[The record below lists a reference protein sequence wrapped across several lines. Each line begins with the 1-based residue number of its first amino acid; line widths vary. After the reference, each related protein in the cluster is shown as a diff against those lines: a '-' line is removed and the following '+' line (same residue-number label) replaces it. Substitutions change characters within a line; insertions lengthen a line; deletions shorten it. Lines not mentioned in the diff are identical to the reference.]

1 MPHSPASAS
10 GDQPPAEL
18 GLTAQ
23 DLAARL
29 TAEGELTAEEL
40 AGLARLDDGPD
51 AAEDFWDGDPGPRAN
66 RDSWDDDR
74 GTDLDRAPRVAEV
87 WDAGFIHNVS
97 GEPGYGFASG
107 GLLDRMLPGREL
119 AAFTGTALG
128 DGLDRLSDYELIGFL
143 CAARRNTSWQQAAQL
158 AAVADLE
165 QRRTGAD
172 GTPGEHVADEVGAAL
187 KLTPRAAEGF
197 LALAAGV
204 TRLSQVPAALAAG
217 VIDMS
222 RAEVFVRELM
232 PLDDEL
238 AVRAEAI
245 VMPRAPDLTTG
256 QLAYALQ
263 QAVAA
268 VDPAAAERRKKR
280 AEQDARVEVWM
291 EPGRGTAA
299 VAGRDLP
306 AAEVIAADK
315 RLTAAARWLKARG
328 ADGTMDWL
336 RSRAYLAFMNG
347 YSLDGL
353 LAGLLANEAADHDQP
368 VDSSGEAAS
377 ASGTDSPSA
386 APSAASGPCASGR
399 PSAPGSSTAP
409 TGPSAPGSSTAPT
422 GPSARGSSTA
432 PGVPGAPTADGSAV
446 GATVGEG
453 DAQGTGCPADDTQMP
468 AELANPADP
477 PGLAALAGS
486 VNLTMPAS
494 AWLGLSD
501 APGEAGGFGALD
513 AGTCRDLTA
522 ALAANPATRWCV
534 TLVSPDGRPVAH
546 GCARAGPGPPGNGD
560 PAAWLATV
568 KITPIEAGACEHR
581 RESAGY
587 QPSNTLRHVIKIR
600 SRRCGFPGCRRPAVA
615 CDDDHTIPYD
625 KGGRTCECNLHP
637 LCRRHHQAKQA
648 RGWRLEQPEPG
659 TLIWTLPS
667 GHQYTV
673 IPEPYPV

>member
-29 TAEGELTAEEL
+29 TAEGELTAEEI
-40 AGLARLDDGPD
+40 AALARLDDAPCAG
-51 AAEDFWDGDPGPRAN
+51 EDP
-66 RDSWDDDR
+66 WDDDDPAP
-74 GTDLDRAPRVAEV
+74 GAGDNPWDDDPGADIDRSPRVAEV
-87 WDAGFIHNVS
+87 WDAGFIHNVP
-97 GEPGYGFASG
+97 GDPGYGFASG

-165 QRRTGAD
+165 QRRASAD
-172 GTPGEHVADEVGAAL
+172 GAPGEHVADEVGAAL
-187 KLTPRAAEGF
+187 KLNPRAADGL

-217 VIDMS
+217 VIDMA
-222 RAEVFVRELM
+222 RAEVFVRELL
-232 PLDDEL
+232 PLDDAL

-315 RLTAAARWLKARG
+315 RLTAAARWLKAHG
-328 ADGTMDWL
+328 ANGNMDWL

-347 YSLDGL
+347 YSLDAL

-368 VDSSGEAAS
+368 VDSSDEAAS

-386 APSAASGPCASGR
+386 APS
-399 PSAPGSSTAP
+399 GS
-409 TGPSAPGSSTAPT
+409 
-422 GPSARGSSTA
+422 
-432 PGVPGAPTADGSAV
+432 GAPTDNSV
-446 GATVGEG
+446 
-453 DAQGTGCPADDTQMP
+453 AQA
-468 AELANPADP
+468 AEP
-477 PGLAALAGS
+477 
-486 VNLTMPAS
+486 
-494 AWLGLSD
+494 W
-501 APGEAGGFGALD
+501 
-513 AGTCRDLTA
+513 
-522 ALAANPATRWCV
+522 
-534 TLVSPDGRPVAH
+534 
-546 GCARAGPGPPGNGD
+546 
-560 PAAWLATV
+560 
-568 KITPIEAGACEHR
+568 
-581 RESAGY
+581 
-587 QPSNTLRHVIKIR
+587 
-600 SRRCGFPGCRRPAVA
+600 
-615 CDDDHTIPYD
+615 
-625 KGGRTCECNLHP
+625 
-637 LCRRHHQAKQA
+637 
-648 RGWRLEQPEPG
+648 
-659 TLIWTLPS
+659 
-667 GHQYTV
+667 
-673 IPEPYPV
+673 

>member
-1 MPHSPASAS
+1 MPHNSASAS

-51 AAEDFWDGDPGPRAN
+51 AAEDFWDGDPGPCAS
-66 RDSWDDDR
+66 RDSWDDDPE
-74 GTDLDRAPRVAEV
+74 TDLDRAPRVAEV
-87 WDAGFIHNVS
+87 WDAGFIHNVP
-97 GEPGYGFASG
+97 GAPGYGFASG

-165 QRRTGAD
+165 QRRAGAD

-197 LALAAGV
+197 LALTAGG
-204 TRLSQVPAALAAG
+204 TRLSQGPAALAAG

-315 RLTAAARWLKARG
+315 RLTAAARWLKAHG
-328 ADGTMDWL
+328 ADGNMDWL

-353 LAGLLANEAADHDQP
+353 LAGLLANKADDHDQP
-368 VDSSGEAAS
+368 VDSSGDAAS

-386 APSAASGPCASGR
+386 APSASGA
-399 PSAPGSSTAP
+399 PSAPSASSASNASVAP
-409 TGPSAPGSSTAPT
+409 NAPSAPNASATDN
-422 GPSARGSSTA
+422 PSAA
-432 PGVPGAPTADGSAV
+432 PGASGAPGAPTTDNSVAQAAGHGDGH
-446 GATVGEG
+446 
-453 DAQGTGCPADDTQMP
+453 DTGCPADGTRVP
-468 AELANPADP
+468 ADLVNPADP
-477 PGLAALAGS
+477 PGLAALAGT

-501 APGEAGGFGALD
+501 VPGEAGGFGALD

-587 QPSNTLRHVIKIR
+587 QPPNT
-600 SRRCGFPGCRRPAVA
+600 PRPA
-615 CDDDHTIPYD
+615 
-625 KGGRTCECNLHP
+625 R
-637 LCRRHHQAKQA
+637 
-648 RGWRLEQPEPG
+648 
-659 TLIWTLPS
+659 
-667 GHQYTV
+667 
-673 IPEPYPV
+673 

>member
-10 GDQPPAEL
+10 GDQPPAEV

-23 DLAARL
+23 DLTAQDLIARL
-29 TAEGELTAEEL
+29 TAEGELTAEDI
-40 AGLARLDDGPD
+40 AALARLDDGPD
-51 AAEDFWDGDPGPRAN
+51 AAEDFWDGDPGPEPDAELPTG
-66 RDSWDDDR
+66 WL
-74 GTDLDRAPRVAEV
+74 TPRVAEV
-87 WDAGFIHNVS
+87 WDAGFIHNVP

-128 DGLDRLSDYELIGFL
+128 AGLDRLSDYELIGFL

-165 QRRTGAD
+165 QRRAGAD
-172 GTPGEHVADEVGAAL
+172 GAPGEHVADEVGAAL
-187 KLTPRAAEGF
+187 TMTPRAAEGF

-306 AAEVIAADK
+306 APEAIAADK
-315 RLTAAARWLKARG
+315 RLTAAARWLKAHG
-328 ADGTMDWL
+328 AEGGTDWL
-336 RSRAYLAFMNG
+336 RSRAYLAFING
-347 YSLDGL
+347 YSLDDLLTSL
-353 LAGLLANEAADHDQP
+353 LASQAATSGQHG
-368 VDSSGEAAS
+368 DSNEAAS
-377 ASGTDSPSA
+377 ASGTDSP
-386 APSAASGPCASGR
+386 PS
-399 PSAPGSSTAP
+399 
-409 TGPSAPGSSTAPT
+409 
-422 GPSARGSSTA
+422 
-432 PGVPGAPTADGSAV
+432 
-446 GATVGEG
+446 E
-453 DAQGTGCPADDTQMP
+453 TQMP
-468 AELANPADP
+468 AELANPVDP
-477 PGLAALAGS
+477 PGLAALAGT

-501 APGEAGGFGALD
+501 VPGEAGGFGALD
-513 AGTCRDLTA
+513 AGTCRDLAA

-534 TLVSPDGRPVAH
+534 TLVKPDGRPVAH

-560 PAAWLATV
+560 AAAWLATV
-568 KITPIEAGACEHR
+568 KITPIEAGVCEHR

-600 SRRCGFPGCRRPAVA
+600 SRRCGFPGCRRPAVG

-648 RGWRLEQPEPG
+648 HGWRLDQPEPG

-667 GHQYTV
+667 GRQYTV

>member
-29 TAEGELTAEEL
+29 TAEGELTAEEI
-40 AGLARLDDGPD
+40 AGLARLDDAPCAGDDPRDDGPG
-51 AAEDFWDGDPGPRAN
+51 AGDNP
-66 RDSWDDDR
+66 WDDDP
-74 GTDLDRAPRVAEV
+74 GADIDQSPRVAEV
-87 WDAGFIHNVS
+87 WDAGFIHSVP

-128 DGLDRLSDYELIGFL
+128 DGLGRLSDYELIGFL

-165 QRRTGAD
+165 QRRASAD
-172 GTPGEHVADEVGAAL
+172 GAPGEHVADEVGAAL
-187 KLTPRAAEGF
+187 TMTPRAADGF

-217 VIDMS
+217 VIDMA

-232 PLDDEL
+232 ALDDEL

-315 RLTAAARWLKARG
+315 RLTAAARWLKAHG
-328 ADGTMDWL
+328 ANGNMDWL

-347 YSLDGL
+347 YSLDAL

-368 VDSSGEAAS
+368 VDSSGDIDSSDEAAS

-386 APSAASGPCASGR
+386 APSASGAPSASAA
-399 PSAPGSSTAP
+399 PSAPGAPSASDAPGASDASAAP
-409 TGPSAPGSSTAPT
+409 TDNSVAQAADHGDGHDTRSPS
-422 GPSARGSSTA
+422 
-432 PGVPGAPTADGSAV
+432 DGTRV
-446 GATVGEG
+446 
-453 DAQGTGCPADDTQMP
+453 PAD
-468 AELANPADP
+468 LANPADP
-477 PGLAALAGS
+477 PGLAALAGA

-501 APGEAGGFGALD
+501 VPGEAGGFGALD

-534 TLVSPDGRPVAH
+534 TLVSQDGRPVAH

-568 KITPIEAGACEHR
+568 KITPIEAGICEHR

-600 SRRCGFPGCRRPAVA
+600 SRRCGFPGCRRPAVG
-615 CDDDHTIPYD
+615 CDDDHTVPYD

-648 RGWRLEQPEPG
+648 RGWRLDQPEPG

-673 IPEPYPV
+673 TPEPYPV

>member
-1 MPHSPASAS
+1 MPHNSASAS

-51 AAEDFWDGDPGPRAN
+51 AAEDFWDGDPGPCAS
-66 RDSWDDDR
+66 RDSWDDDP

-87 WDAGFIHNVS
+87 WDAGFIHNVP
-97 GEPGYGFASG
+97 GAPGYGFASG
-107 GLLDRMLPGREL
+107 ALRARMLPGREL

-128 DGLDRLSDYELIGFL
+128 DGLGRLSDYELIGFL
-143 CAARRNTSWQQAAQL
+143 CAARRNTSWQQAGQL

-165 QRRTGAD
+165 QRRASAD
-172 GTPGEHVADEVGAAL
+172 GAPGEHVADEVGAAL
-187 KLTPRAAEGF
+187 KLNPRAADGF

-204 TRLSQVPAALAAG
+204 TRLSQVPAALASG
-217 VIDMS
+217 VVDMS

-280 AEQDARVEVWM
+280 AEKAAGVEVWR

-315 RLTAAARWLKARG
+315 RLTAAARWLKAGG

-353 LAGLLANEAADHDQP
+353 LAGLLANKAADHDQP
-368 VDSSGEAAS
+368 VDSSGDIDSNDEDAS

-386 APSAASGPCASGR
+386 APSASGASGA
-399 PSAPGSSTAP
+399 PSAPGA
-409 TGPSAPGSSTAPT
+409 PSASDA
-422 GPSARGSSTA
+422 
-432 PGVPGAPTADGSAV
+432 PGAPTTNNSVAQAPDHGDGH
-446 GATVGEG
+446 
-453 DAQGTGCPADDTQMP
+453 DTGCPADDSQMP
-468 AELANPADP
+468 TELANPADP
-477 PGLAALAGS
+477 PGLAALAGT

-501 APGEAGGFGALD
+501 MPGEAGGVGGLGPGA
-513 AGTCRDLTA
+513 APDLTT

-534 TLVSPDGRPVAH
+534 TLVRPDGRPVAH

-560 PAAWLATV
+560 PAAVLDTV
-568 KITPIEAGACEHR
+568 
-581 RESAGY
+581 
-587 QPSNTLRHVIKIR
+587 
-600 SRRCGFPGCRRPAVA
+600 
-615 CDDDHTIPYD
+615 
-625 KGGRTCECNLHP
+625 
-637 LCRRHHQAKQA
+637 
-648 RGWRLEQPEPG
+648 
-659 TLIWTLPS
+659 
-667 GHQYTV
+667 
-673 IPEPYPV
+673 

>member
-10 GDQPPAEL
+10 GDQPPAES
-18 GLTAQ
+18 GLTAEN
-23 DLAARL
+23 LAARL
-29 TAEGELTAEEL
+29 TADGDLTAEDI
-40 AGLARLDDGPD
+40 AALARLDDGPD
-51 AAEDFWDGDPGPRAN
+51 AVEDFWDDDP
-66 RDSWDDDR
+66 
-74 GTDLDRAPRVAEV
+74 GTDLHRAPRVTEV
-87 WDAGFIHNVS
+87 WDAGFIHNVP
-97 GEPGYGFASG
+97 GEPGCGFASG
-107 GLLDRMLPGREL
+107 GVLDRMLPGREL

-187 KLTPRAAEGF
+187 KLTPRAADGF

-217 VIDMS
+217 VIDMA
-222 RAEVFVRELM
+222 RAEVFVRELL

-238 AVRAEAI
+238 ALRAEAI

-328 ADGTMDWL
+328 ADGNMDWL
-336 RSRAYLAFMNG
+336 RSRAYIAFING
-347 YSLDGL
+347 YSLDDL
-353 LAGLLANEAADHDQP
+353 LAGLLANEADDHDQP
-368 VDSSGEAAS
+368 VDNSDDAASSGC
-377 ASGTDSPSA
+377 GTDTPSAGPSA
-386 APSAASGPCASGR
+386 ANGPCASDT
-399 PSAPGSSTAP
+399 S
-409 TGPSAPGSSTAPT
+409 
-422 GPSARGSSTA
+422 SARGSSSA
-432 PGVPGAPTADGSAV
+432 PGAPGAPTADGSAV
-446 GATVGEG
+446 GATVGDG
-453 DAQGTGCPADDTQMP
+453 DAQGTGGPADDTQMP
-468 AELANPADP
+468 ADLASPADP
-477 PGLAALAGS
+477 PGLAALAGT

-494 AWLGLSD
+494 AWLGVSD
-501 APGEAGGFGALD
+501 VPGEAGGLGALD
-513 AGTCRDLTA
+513 AGTCRDLTT

-534 TLVSPDGRPVAH
+534 TLVRPDGRPVAH
-546 GCARAGPGPPGNGD
+546 GCARAGPGPPGDGD

-568 KITPIEAGACEHR
+568 KITPIEAGVCEHR

-600 SRRCGFPGCRRPAVA
+600 SRRCGFPGCRRPAVG
-615 CDDDHTIPYD
+615 CDDDHTVPYD

-648 RGWRLEQPEPG
+648 HGWRLDQPEPG

-667 GHQYTV
+667 GRQYTV
-673 IPEPYPV
+673 TPEPYPV

>member
-51 AAEDFWDGDPGPRAN
+51 AAEDFWDGDPGPEPDAELPTG
-66 RDSWDDDR
+66 WL
-74 GTDLDRAPRVAEV
+74 TPRVAEV
-87 WDAGFIHNVS
+87 WDAGFVHNVP

-128 DGLDRLSDYELIGFL
+128 DGLDRLNDYELIGFL

-187 KLTPRAAEGF
+187 KLNPRAADGF

-204 TRLSQVPAALAAG
+204 TRLSQVPAALASG
-217 VIDMS
+217 VIDMA

-306 AAEVIAADK
+306 TAEVIAADK

-328 ADGTMDWL
+328 ADGNMDWL

-353 LAGLLANEAADHDQP
+353 LAGLLANEAADHYQP
-368 VDSSGEAAS
+368 VDSSDEAAT
-377 ASGTDSPSA
+377 SGTGSPSA
-386 APSAASGPCASGR
+386 APSASDA
-399 PSAPGSSTAP
+399 
-409 TGPSAPGSSTAPT
+409 
-422 GPSARGSSTA
+422 
-432 PGVPGAPTADGSAV
+432 PGAPTTNNSVAQAPDHGDGH
-446 GATVGEG
+446 
-453 DAQGTGCPADDTQMP
+453 DTGCPADSTRV
-468 AELANPADP
+468 PADLASPAAP
-477 PGLAALAGS
+477 PGLAALAGT
-486 VNLTMPAS
+486 VNLTMPAM

-501 APGEAGGFGALD
+501 VPGEAGGFGALD

-534 TLVSPDGRPVAH
+534 TLVSPDGRPIAH
-546 GCARAGPGPPGNGD
+546 GCARAGPGPPGDGD
-560 PAAWLATV
+560 PEAWLAKV
-568 KITPIEAGACEHR
+568 KITPIEAGVCEHR

-600 SRRCGFPGCRRPAVA
+600 SRRCGFPGCRRPAVGS
-615 CDDDHTIPYD
+615 DDDHTVPYD

-648 RGWRLEQPEPG
+648 RGWRLDQPEPG

-667 GHQYTV
+667 GRQYTV
-673 IPEPYPV
+673 TPEPYPA

>member
-1 MPHSPASAS
+1 MTPEQIVALAKADGSFDCEDEDDPAWCSSVDMDVDVSNA
-10 GDQPPAEL
+10 
-18 GLTAQ
+18 
-23 DLAARL
+23 
-29 TAEGELTAEEL
+29 
-40 AGLARLDDGPD
+40 
-51 AAEDFWDGDPGPRAN
+51 PGT
-66 RDSWDDDR
+66 
-74 GTDLDRAPRVAEV
+74 GVAEV
-87 WDAGFIHNVS
+87 WDAGFIHNVA

-128 DGLDRLSDYELIGFL
+128 DGLERLSDCELIGFL

-158 AAVADLE
+158 AAVTDLE
-165 QRRTGAD
+165 QRRAGAD
-172 GTPGEHVADEVGAAL
+172 GAPGEHVADEVAAAL
-187 KLTPRAAEGF
+187 TLTPRAAEGL

-222 RAEVFVRELM
+222 RAEVFARELM
-232 PLDDEL
+232 PLGDEL

-245 VMPRAPDLTTG
+245 VMPRAPGLTTG

-263 QAVAA
+263 RAVAA

-306 AAEVIAADK
+306 AAAVIAADK

-328 ADGTMDWL
+328 AGGTMDWL
-336 RSRAYLAFMNG
+336 RSRAYLAFING
-347 YSLDGL
+347 YRLDGL
-353 LAGLLANEAADHDQP
+353 LAGLLASEAADHGQAAGSSGDF
-368 VDSSGEAAS
+368 DSSDDAAG
-377 ASGTDSPSA
+377 AS
-386 APSAASGPCASGR
+386 
-399 PSAPGSSTAP
+399 
-409 TGPSAPGSSTAPT
+409 
-422 GPSARGSSTA
+422 
-432 PGVPGAPTADGSAV
+432 GAPTTGNPAAQAAGHGDSHDTGPADGTQV
-446 GATVGEG
+446 
-453 DAQGTGCPADDTQMP
+453 PAD
-468 AELANPADP
+468 LASPADP
-477 PGLAALAGS
+477 RGLAALAGT
-486 VNLTMPAS
+486 VNLTMPALT
-494 AWLGLSD
+494 WLGLSD
-501 APGEAGGFGALD
+501 VPGEAGGFGALD
-513 AGTCRDLTA
+513 AGTCRDLTT
-522 ALAANPATRWCV
+522 ALAASPATRWCV
-534 TLVSPDGRPVAH
+534 TLVSPDGRPTAH

-568 KITPIEAGACEHR
+568 KITPIEAGVCEHR

-587 QPSNTLRHVIKIR
+587 QPSSTLRHVIKIR
-600 SRRCGFPGCRRPAVA
+600 SRRCGFPGCRRPAVG

-648 RGWRLEQPEPG
+648 PGWRLDQPEPG

-667 GHQYTV
+667 GRRYTV
-673 IPEPYPV
+673 TPEPYPV

>member
-1 MPHSPASAS
+1 M
-10 GDQPPAEL
+10 
-18 GLTAQ
+18 
-23 DLAARL
+23 
-29 TAEGELTAEEL
+29 
-40 AGLARLDDGPD
+40 
-51 AAEDFWDGDPGPRAN
+51 
-66 RDSWDDDR
+66 
-74 GTDLDRAPRVAEV
+74 
-87 WDAGFIHNVS
+87 WDAGFIHNVP
-97 GEPGYGFASG
+97 GDPGYGFASG

-128 DGLDRLSDYELIGFL
+128 DGLGRLSDYELIGFL

-165 QRRTGAD
+165 QRRASAD
-172 GTPGEHVADEVGAAL
+172 GAPGEHVADEVGAAL
-187 KLTPRAAEGF
+187 KLNPRAADGL

-217 VIDMS
+217 VIDMA
-222 RAEVFVRELM
+222 RAEVFVRELL
-232 PLDDEL
+232 PLDDAL

-315 RLTAAARWLKARG
+315 RLTAAARWLKAHG
-328 ADGTMDWL
+328 ANGNMDWL

-368 VDSSGEAAS
+368 VDSSDEAAS

-386 APSAASGPCASGR
+386 AASGPARPR
-399 PSAPGSSTAP
+399 PSARQSADTRRP
-409 TGPSAPGSSTAPT
+409 TGRRTGSGRSCQPCRSTRPGRAGRGGQPDH
-422 GPSARGSSTA
+422 ARV
-432 PGVPGAPTADGSAV
+432 GVAR
-446 GATVGEG
+446 
-453 DAQGTGCPADDTQMP
+453 
-468 AELANPADP
+468 
-477 PGLAALAGS
+477 S
-486 VNLTMPAS
+486 VRRARES
-494 AWLGLSD
+494 
-501 APGEAGGFGALD
+501 GGFGALD

-534 TLVSPDGRPVAH
+534 TLPARTGGPSPTAAPAPAP
-546 GCARAGPGPPGNGD
+546 ARR
-560 PAAWLATV
+560 ATA
-568 KITPIEAGACEHR
+568 T
-581 RESAGY
+581 
-587 QPSNTLRHVIKIR
+587 
-600 SRRCGFPGCRRPAVA
+600 RRPGS
-615 CDDDHTIPYD
+615 P
-625 KGGRTCECNLHP
+625 R
-637 LCRRHHQAKQA
+637 
-648 RGWRLEQPEPG
+648 
-659 TLIWTLPS
+659 
-667 GHQYTV
+667 
-673 IPEPYPV
+673 

>member
-40 AGLARLDDGPD
+40 AALARLDGEPD
-51 AAEDFWDGDPGPRAN
+51 C
-66 RDSWDDDR
+66 WDDGWRAD
-74 GTDLDRAPRVAEV
+74 TDDEPQKEWLAPDEEHAASLDEGAGAPRVAEV
-87 WDAGFIHNVS
+87 WDAGFVHNVP
-97 GEPGYGFASG
+97 GDPGYGFASG

-187 KLTPRAAEGF
+187 RLTPRAADGF

-217 VIDMS
+217 VIDMP
-222 RAEVFVRELM
+222 RAEVFVRELL

-328 ADGTMDWL
+328 ADGNMDWL
-336 RSRAYLAFMNG
+336 RSRAYIAFMNG

-353 LAGLLANEAADHDQP
+353 LAGLLANEADDHEQPVYNSDDAAGALAAPTDNSVAQAADHGD
-368 VDSSGEAAS
+368 DH
-377 ASGTDSPSA
+377 D
-386 APSAASGPCASGR
+386 
-399 PSAPGSSTAP
+399 
-409 TGPSAPGSSTAPT
+409 TGPAGGAQ
-422 GPSARGSSTA
+422 
-432 PGVPGAPTADGSAV
+432 VPAG
-446 GATVGEG
+446 
-453 DAQGTGCPADDTQMP
+453 
-468 AELANPADP
+468 LANPADGTQVPADLASPVDP
-477 PGLAALAGS
+477 PGLAALAGT

-501 APGEAGGFGALD
+501 VPGEAGGIGALD
-513 AGTCRDLTA
+513 AGTCRDLTT

-568 KITPIEAGACEHR
+568 KITPLEAGVCEHR

-600 SRRCGFPGCRRPAVA
+600 SRRCGFPGCRRPAVG
-615 CDDDHTIPYD
+615 CDDDHTVPYD

-648 RGWRLEQPEPG
+648 RGWRLDQPEPG

-667 GHQYTV
+667 GHQYAVT
-673 IPEPYPV
+673 PEPYPV